1 MHEAWLPKS
10 YQISRR
16 NLAGLRGP
24 GSSRSTAVIAELTG
38 PEIGGDPLGSLESG
52 GVLLGDVW
60 RGKERKQAEKN
71 LRSCSHDEC
80 ELKKEGIVGS
90 EGIYN

>member
-1 MHEAWLPKS
+1 M
-10 YQISRR
+10 
-16 NLAGLRGP
+16 
-24 GSSRSTAVIAELTG
+24 AELTG
-38 PEIGGDPLGSLESG
+38 PGVGGDPLGAPESG
-52 GVLLGDVW
+52 WGLLGDIW
-60 RGKERKQAEKN
+60 RGREGKQAERN

>member
-1 MHEAWLPKS
+1 MGSREGTSPVSIALGASKALPVMAEL
-10 YQISRR
+10 I
-16 NLAGLRGP
+16 GP
-24 GSSRSTAVIAELTG
+24 G
-38 PEIGGDPLGSLESG
+38 IGGDPLGSPGSGG
-52 GVLLGDVW
+52 GVLEDSL
-60 RGKERKQAEKN
+60 RGKEGKQAERN